1 SQYIIMLIS
10 AFLFALVH
18 GFGLVIFLS
27 GILLGFVYIKTQNIW
42 YSIITHSLYNCFA
55 ILV

>member
-1 SQYIIMLIS
+1 

-55 ILV
+55 ILVYLFLT